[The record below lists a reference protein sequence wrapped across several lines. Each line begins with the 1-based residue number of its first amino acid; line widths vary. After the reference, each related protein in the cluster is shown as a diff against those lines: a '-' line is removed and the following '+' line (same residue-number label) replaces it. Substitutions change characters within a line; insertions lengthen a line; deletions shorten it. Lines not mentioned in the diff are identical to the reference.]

1 LAIAGRY
8 NQLVLW
14 NWVNNTVKQVPYPNV
29 GGQDDYIQSISVPDL
44 KRNLLATADNQGYMS
59 VWDLSTCLQSDR
71 PCQLV
76 DGWKDAHN
84 SKPVRSVAFSS
95 QGCYLVSGGDDGQT
109 KLWALTAN
117 GKRTSNINGK
127 TLETNRSSISAVDI
141 QLIGK
146 DIVTISGTTE
156 GRILGQKTER
166 LFNLGCDVK

>member
-1 LAIAGRY
+1 
-8 NQLVLW
+8 
-14 NWVNNTVKQVPYPNV
+14 
-29 GGQDDYIQSISVPDL
+29 
-44 KRNLLATADNQGYMS
+44 
-59 VWDLSTCLQSDR
+59 
-71 PCQLV
+71 
-76 DGWKDAHN
+76 
-84 SKPVRSVAFSS
+84 
-95 QGCYLVSGGDDGQT
+95 VSGGDDGQT